1 MIDPTKLLLYAVI
14 ITLTIIMVLIG
25 WQMYKIL
32 TEIRKMLMKA
42 NALMDNSAKMMD
54 NVGKSFEKLNG
65 FSEGMKA
72 AFSVIRFF
80 KKGEKQDGK

>member
-1 MIDPTKLLLYAVI
+1 MIDPTKLLLFTVVI
-14 ITLTIIMVLIG
+14 ALTFIMVLIG
-25 WQMYKIL
+25 WQIYKIL
-32 TEIRKMLMKA
+32 LEVKKMLMKA
-42 NALMDNSAKMMD
+42 NALMDNSAKMVD

-80 KKGEKQDGK
+80 KKGDKKDGQ